1 MPIGKSADLH
11 TDDFNVLQSINNTK
25 EAESFIRRAKSI
37 DSLIYRLKFQI
48 DFYCSIS
55 KKKFT
60 TF

>member
-11 TDDFNVLQSINNTK
+11 TDDFNALQSINNTK

-48 DFYCSIS
+48 DFHCSIS